1 MNPLASIRAVIRL
14 KGRLNSWGIGAKV
27 TLETKSG
34 TQVRQLT
41 PMRGYMASQQPVIH
55 FGLGDEQQIEKLTVH
70 WPSGHDQSF
79 ENIDANQRLTI
90 VEPDGEASTPEAP
103 VMETLF
109 KPSVALSN
117 IRHSEIPY
125 NDYVRQPLL
134 PNRYSQLGPGMAWGD
149 IDGDGDDDLW
159 MGGARTK
166 IDFSAAE
173 VDKGSEDMGG
183 LWLDVDSDGDL
194 DLYVVSVAQANSPRL
209 QTTTC
214 RITLI
219 AVVRSLQPIM
229 TGTVIWTSLLE
240 DALFPEG
247 IRLRP
252 NQDC

>member
-1 MNPLASIRAVIRL
+1 M
-14 KGRLNSWGIGAKV
+14 
-27 TLETKSG
+27 
-34 TQVRQLT
+34 
-41 PMRGYMASQQPVIH
+41 
-55 FGLGDEQQIEKLTVH
+55 H

-90 VEPDGEASTPEAP
+90 VEPDGEAATPEAP
-103 VMETLF
+103 VVEALF

-149 IDGDGDDDLW
+149 IDSDGDDDLW
-159 MGGARTK
+159 MGGARTKPGQIHRNDGNGKFAK

-194 DLYVVSVAQANSPRL
+194 S
-209 QTTTC
+209 
-214 RITLI
+214 LI
-219 AVVRSLQPIM
+219 HI
-229 TGTVIWTSLLE
+229 
-240 DALFPEG
+240 
-247 IRLRP
+247 
-252 NQDC
+252 